1 MLASKREDDREM
13 NIEKNEGL
21 NAAIQ
26 VLKDSKAEDIVVIKT
41 DLETVGT
48 EFVVICRGT
57 AFVHVSAIAQNLKEK
72 MKVEHGIPPLVFE
85 GREHG
90 RWVLVDYPFATVHVM
105 LQELR
110 DYYKIEELHKG
121 CERLEIK

>member
-1 MLASKREDDREM
+1 MLAPKREERMD
-13 NIEKNEGL
+13 IKKNEEL
-21 NAAIQ
+21 NAAIKI
-26 VLKDSKAEDIVVIKT
+26 LKDSKAEDIVLIKT
-41 DLETVGT
+41 NLETAGT
-48 EFVVICRGT
+48 EFVIICRGT
-57 AFVHVSAIAQNLKEK
+57 AFVHVSAIAQNLKDK
-72 MKVEHGIPPLVFE
+72 MKVEHKIAPLVFE

-110 DYYKIEELHKG
+110 DYYKIEELHKD

>member
-1 MLASKREDDREM
+1 M

-90 RWVLVDYPFATVHVM
+90 RWVLVDYPFATIHVM